1 MLIKPKIHPDGVVT
15 YTCAFGVFELPSD
28 IYLRSLKDG
37 YGTAYLD
44 KWCQFQYEK
53 KRAGL

>member
-1 MLIKPKIHPDGVVT
+1 MKTFTDSIVK
-15 YTCAFGVFELPSD
+15 YTCAFGVFELPKD
-28 IYLRSLKDG
+28 VYLRSLRDG

-53 KRAGL
+53 KLAGL